1 MGGEKHAQVTTMGSR
16 PSDKYDEQNRQVQQE
31 IHDSLILDLQ
41 DKERAIQQGNNVG
54 QCMHGHCKTSC
65 GQYQNGLFHEPQLMI
80 AQGLSQKTPGKLI
93 NFSCIGHSKL
103 YPSLCFQ

>member
-1 MGGEKHAQVTTMGSR
+1 MGGEQHAQMTTIGMR

-54 QCMHGHCKTSC
+54 QYIHVLNLLSTIWLIPITSV
-65 GQYQNGLFHEPQLMI
+65 GD
-80 AQGLSQKTPGKLI
+80 
-93 NFSCIGHSKL
+93 
-103 YPSLCFQ
+103 

>member
-1 MGGEKHAQVTTMGSR
+1 MGGAQHAQMTTIGMR

-54 QCMHGHCKTSC
+54 QYIHVLNLLSTIWLIPITSV
-65 GQYQNGLFHEPQLMI
+65 GD
-80 AQGLSQKTPGKLI
+80 
-93 NFSCIGHSKL
+93 
-103 YPSLCFQ
+103 